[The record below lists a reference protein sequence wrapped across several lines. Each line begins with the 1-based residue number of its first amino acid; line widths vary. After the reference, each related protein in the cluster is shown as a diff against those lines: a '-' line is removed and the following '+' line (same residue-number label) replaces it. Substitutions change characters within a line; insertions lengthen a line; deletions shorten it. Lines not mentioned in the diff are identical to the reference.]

1 MTDSKFKRI
10 EKKKTEEMISYDHSV
25 WKDIK
30 KELFSNKI
38 ALISIIILLIIIIA
52 SILAPL
58 SPYDPNKINVAVE
71 ESLFPLD
78 SAP

>member
-30 KELFSNKI
+30 KELFPI
-38 ALISIIILLIIIIA
+38 RLHW
-52 SILAPL
+52 
-58 SPYDPNKINVAVE
+58 
-71 ESLFPLD
+71 
-78 SAP
+78 